1 MSEPLTLRL
10 YDKKSVDNSQMS
22 TTQRAKPKGE
32 KLSKRR
38 VGSMSIGAIIVAL
51 FSTFLVAIAML
62 SKPDIFIYKGIPV
75 ITQGIVAP
83 AVIMGVIFWS
93 LIEYFTPPGKN
104 IVDLLSRIIPAF
116 LIGGFVG
123 GYLGYEFKF
132 GNYVLVPAFDGN
144 IRALFFLASVLIA
157 AMVITWNAAW
167 AHTHGFRGQHS
178 QGTHSMPNKES
189 GTHKGSRGILALL
202 IIFLVFL
209 MIVPLGSQIG
219 TTISS
224 GHETSV
230 SEMSLSSSSNSYL
243 AIQTQ
248 ALAVRDHNS
257 SVPVVNALN
266 RGGIFC
272 QEYDMPTHIVKN
284 STGFNITTYYHSA
297 YVTTYLT
304 VHDFNA
310 YAVTNYQ
317 LRFCSPITANIT
329 FGTGVNINGIVAP
342 APTSSGGLK
351 GALPVMNDIS
361 SGTSAFNGTN
371 ATTFH
376 PIETLY
382 LNDSEYA
389 NFTISPYMM
398 LGNQTDSITYE
409 IHGNITAPLDV
420 ATFVTGNPSGITAFW
435 PYSMIQ
441 ASYIIGGVAV
451 LGASILGM
459 AFVDIGSFRSGKARS
474 KGTATSGPSK
484 GKSGKGKGR

>member
-38 VGSMSIGAIIVAL
+38 VGGMSIGAIIVAL

-157 AMVITWNAAW
+157 ALVITWNAAW
-167 AHTHGFRGQHS
+167 AHTHGFRGQKS
-178 QGTHSMPNKES
+178 QGAHSLAGKES

-209 MIVPLGSQIG
+209 MIVPVGAQIG
-219 TTISS
+219 SVISS

-230 SEMSLSSSSNSYL
+230 SALTD
-243 AIQTQ
+243 QTQ

-257 SVPVVNALN
+257 SVPVVN
-266 RGGIFC
+266 RFSSYTGMFE
-272 QEYDMPTHIVKN
+272 QEYDVPSHIVKN
-284 STGFNITTYYHSA
+284 ATGFNITTYYHSA

-310 YAVTNYQ
+310 YAVTEYQ
-317 LRFCSPITANIT
+317 LIFYSPITANIT
-329 FGTGVNINGIVAP
+329 IGTGVNINGIVAP
-342 APTSSGGLK
+342 APSSSGGAI
-351 GALPVMNDIS
+351 GGVIVNDVT
-361 SGTSAFNGTN
+361 SGSSAFNGTN

-376 PIETLY
+376 PIETIY
-382 LNDSEYA
+382 LNDSKYA
-389 NFTISPYMM
+389 NFTVSPYML

-409 IHGNITAPLDV
+409 IHGNITSPISV
-420 ATFVTGNPSGITAFW
+420 ITSVTGNPSGITAFW

-441 ASYIIGGVAV
+441 ASYIVGGIVV
-451 LGASILGM
+451 LGASFLGM
-459 AFVDIGSFRSGKARS
+459 AFVDMGSLKKSKTNGMAVNGSSKVKGMGK
-474 KGTATSGPSK
+474 
-484 GKSGKGKGR
+484 KGR

>member
-1 MSEPLTLRL
+1 MATT
-10 YDKKSVDNSQMS
+10 KKV
-22 TTQRAKPKGE
+22 
-32 KLSKRR
+32 SKSG
-38 VGSMSIGAIIVAL
+38 GSSGKIKKKWNNPNWSLGAVLIGL
-51 FSTFLVAIAML
+51 LGTFLLIVSLL
-62 SKPDIFIYKGIPV
+62 SKPQIV
-75 ITQGIVAP
+75 VLNHQVVLTQGVVAP
-83 AVIMGVIFWS
+83 AILMGAIFWA
-93 LIEYFTPPGKN
+93 LIEFFTPPGKS
-104 IVDLLSRIIPAF
+104 IEDLLIRIIPAF
-116 LIGGFVG
+116 VLGGIFGGLLGYLFNFG
-123 GYLGYEFKF
+123 GY
-132 GNYVLVPAFDGN
+132 VLNPAFNGN
-144 IRALFFLASVLIA
+144 DDAILFLASVLIGGLA
-157 AMVITWNAAW
+157 ITWNAAW

-219 TTISS
+219 TIISS

-230 SEMSLSSSSNSYL
+230 SEMSLSTSSNSYL

-284 STGFNITTYYHSA
+284 ATGFNITTYYHSA

-317 LRFCSPITANIT
+317 LIFRSPITANIT

-342 APTSSGGLK
+342 APTSSGGGI

-409 IHGNITAPLDV
+409 IHGNITTPLDV

-474 KGTATSGPSK
+474 KGTATSGSSK
-484 GKSGKGKGR
+484 GKNGKGKGR